1 MKKELKL
8 NKATIIRTI
17 ALVLSL
23 INQGLAIWL
32 KFTGIA
38 PLTYLIVSFVV
49 TIVTVLINAWE
60 NNDWT
65 KAATYATQIL
75 DALEDGKLTE
85 EEIKELIEKS
95 AENE

>member
-8 NKATIIRTI
+8 NKATIIRTV

-32 KFTGIA
+32 KVTGTA
-38 PLTYLIVSFVV
+38 PLAYLIVSFVV
-49 TIVTVLINAWE
+49 TIVTVLVNAWE

>member
-8 NKATIIRTI
+8 NKATIIRTV
-17 ALVLSL
+17 ALLLSL
-23 INQGLAIWL
+23 INQGFAIWL
-32 KFTGIA
+32 KVTGTA
-38 PLTYLIVSFVV
+38 PLAYLIVSFVV
-49 TIVTVLINAWE
+49 TIVTVLVNAWE

>member
-32 KFTGIA
+32 KFTGTA
-38 PLTYLIVSFVV
+38 PLAYLIISFIV

>member
-23 INQGLAIWL
+23 VNQGLAIWL
-32 KFTGIA
+32 KIVGTA
-38 PLTYLIVSFVV
+38 PTAYLIISFVV
-49 TIVTVLINAWE
+49 TIATVLVNAWE

-95 AENE
+95 NETE

>member
-1 MKKELKL
+1 MRKELKL

-32 KFTGIA
+32 KVAGTA
-38 PLTYLIVSFVV
+38 PLTYLIVSFIV

-75 DALEDGKLTE
+75 NALEDGKLTE

-95 AENE
+95 TETE

>member
-32 KFTGIA
+32 KFTGAA
-38 PLTYLIVSFVV
+38 PLAYLIVSFVV